1 MRNSNLLRLLVLSI
15 LFLSNGFAEEL
26 SKIEKD
32 KRHIVSRMYQATYG
46 ILQICPDKEVDS
58 FKRIIENFEKKY
70 PEFSTLLNESPYHQ
84 YAVDSMARDIA
95 RERKKSDESRMPQC
109 SFGKSII
116 QSLINT
122 TDGQRSVSDML
133 EKLQK

>member
-1 MRNSNLLRLLVLSI
+1 MRNSNLLRLLVLLI
-15 LFLSNGFAEEL
+15 LVLSNGFAEEL

-32 KRHIVSRMYQATYG
+32 KRHIVSRMYQATFG
-46 ILQICPDKEVDS
+46 LLQICPDKEVDS

-84 YAVDSMARDIA
+84 YAVDSMERDIA
-95 RERKKSDESRMPQC
+95 RERKKPDESRMPQC

-116 QSLINT
+116 QSLIST
-122 TDGQRSVSDML
+122 TGGEKSVSDML